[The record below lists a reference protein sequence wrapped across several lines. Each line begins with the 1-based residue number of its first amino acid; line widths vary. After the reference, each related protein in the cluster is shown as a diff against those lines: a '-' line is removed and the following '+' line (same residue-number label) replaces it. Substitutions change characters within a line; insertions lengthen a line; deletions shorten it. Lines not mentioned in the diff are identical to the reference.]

1 MANRWV
7 LDLGMRYLQ
16 TASLALL
23 IAIPALTAGATL
35 NVTEL
40 EVTPEIEARALEADG
55 WIEIYDTHREGSS
68 KALETLLS
76 GGVPTP
82 VAVGFESDLFIQT
95 GSGQVTTRLVDYAA
109 FRGNA
114 MVDYGSNCADWAK
127 DGDDLSITFKNQAG
141 LYVQFDGRVRA
152 VRHLVYRDALSDE
165 LAQKQ
170 ALSEAD
176 CDKAYETRILYSGK
190 LRLRLDNETL
200 ERDAVL
206 QYILYH

>member
-1 MANRWV
+1 
-7 LDLGMRYLQ
+7 MRYLQ

-23 IAIPALTAGATL
+23 IVIPALTTAASLG
-35 NVTEL
+35 VTEL
-40 EVTPEIEARALEADG
+40 EVTPEIESRALEADG

-68 KALETLLS
+68 KALETLLG

-95 GSGQVTTRLVDYAA
+95 SSGQVTARLVDYAA
-109 FRGNA
+109 FRGST
-114 MVDYGSNCADWAK
+114 MVDYGANCADWAK
-127 DGDDLSITFKNQAG
+127 VGDDLSITFKNQTG
-141 LYVQFDGRVRA
+141 LYIQFDGRARA
-152 VRHLVYRDALSDE
+152 ARHLVYRDALSDE
-165 LAQKQ
+165 LTQKQ
-170 ALSEAD
+170 VLSEAD
-176 CDKAYETRILYSGK
+176 CDKAYETRMLYSGK

>member
-1 MANRWV
+1 
-7 LDLGMRYLQ
+7 MRYLQ
-16 TASLALL
+16 TTPLALL
-23 IAIPALTAGATL
+23 IAIPALAAGATL
-35 NVTEL
+35 NITEL

-95 GSGQVTTRLVDYAA
+95 GSGQVAARLLDYAA
-109 FRGNA
+109 FRGST
-114 MVDYGSNCADWAK
+114 MVDYGANCADWAK
-127 DGDDLSITFKNQAG
+127 VGDDLSITFKSETG
-141 LYVQFDGRVRA
+141 MYVQFDGRARA
-152 VRHLVYRDALSDE
+152 VRHLVYRNALSDE
-165 LAQKQ
+165 LTQTQ
-170 ALSEAD
+170 ALSAAD
-176 CDKAYETRILYSGK
+176 CDKAYETRMLYSGK